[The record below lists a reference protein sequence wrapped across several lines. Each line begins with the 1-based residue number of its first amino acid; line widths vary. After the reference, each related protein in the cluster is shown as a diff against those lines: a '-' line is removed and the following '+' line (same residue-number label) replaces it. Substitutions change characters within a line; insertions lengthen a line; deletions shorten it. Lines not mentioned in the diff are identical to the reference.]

1 MCLCPGAL
9 ARAGGS
15 EEAEQWRE
23 EFASLNT
30 VGRPGGACWVSLS
43 QSWWRGWAAPRCTA
57 APWRL
62 PSALQSPLREP
73 WCPMGL
79 GVQLFYPGT
88 HSPPAWCPFPRRG
101 PAVSGR
107 GQCGA
112 PGALGDEGPM
122 TAAAGGG
129 AGRSAVGGTGP
140 AGGRWQWSTEASA
153 VDPAASPAAAAWRC
167 GGVVAPGEGGR
178 RAVGCP
184 LRPQAVLTHFL

>member
-30 VGRPGGACWVSLS
+30 AGRPGGACWVSLS

-88 HSPPAWCPFPRRG
+88 HSPPAWCPCPRRG

-129 AGRSAVGGTGP
+129 RAGALWGALAQL
-140 AGGRWQWSTEASA
+140 AGGGSGALR
-153 VDPAASPAAAAWRC
+153 PALWTLL
-167 GGVVAPGEGGR
+167 
-178 RAVGCP
+178 RAQP
-184 LRPQAVLTHFL
+184 LRPGVVGGLLPRLRMGGELWAALCAPRQC